1 MDKSDIKYSYNPE
14 GINEVVDE
22 LSATSF
28 LALRE
33 VRWNDEDDYKPDIR
47 RYFIKP
53 DGTEM
58 PGKGTAI
65 GNPDGLTEILVKHL
79 YGATEA
85 MLRDMTKRDDY
96 MSSMGRIYADY
107 EDAGY
112 EAFKEEL
119 DAERSKAILDKGMT
133 SDEFMEALK

>member
-1 MDKSDIKYSYNPE
+1 MIKADIKYSYNPD
-14 GINEVVDE
+14 GINETVDE

-33 VRWNDEDDYKPDIR
+33 VRWNDDDDYKVDLR

-65 GNPDGLTEILVKHL
+65 ANPGTLTEILVDHL
-79 YGATEA
+79 YGATDT
-85 MLRDMTKRDDY
+85 MLRSLTQRDDY
-96 MSSMGRIYADY
+96 ISSMGRIYADY
-107 EDAGY
+107 EDSGY

-119 DAERSKAILDKGMT
+119 DAERSKAIIDRGMT
-133 SDEFMEALK
+133 TDEFMEALK